1 MREHR
6 LGHVLHV
13 ALLAAH
19 LVSCAKVD
27 AKTASSI
34 EAGAEQA
41 ACTLVEVLSGNNFA
55 GTVCEDV
62 AGAVTA
68 AISAIKTDAIAGA
81 GPCQLAPLYQGS
93 RYVGETCLAFHDAAD
108 QAIRALPKGAGAM
121 RVR

>member
-1 MREHR
+1 MRVPE

-19 LVSCAKVD
+19 LISCANFN
-27 AKTASSI
+27 AKTAASI

-41 ACTLVEVLSGNNFA
+41 ACTLVEVLSDNTFA
-55 GTVCEDV
+55 GAVCEDV

-68 AISAIKTDAIAGA
+68 AIGAIKTDASASGGA
-81 GPCQLAPLYQGS
+81 CQLAPLYQGS

-121 RVR
+121 RAR